1 MMWIGRIAVWVIV
14 AFFALSLA
22 LVFSLL
28 TYGFLADRLPF
39 DRPNA
44 FACAETHIVVVD
56 AEVAPERAG
65 HIEELDFLNCTLYF
79 YEYRFR

>member
-1 MMWIGRIAVWVIV
+1 MWIVVWVMILPV
-14 AFFALSLA
+14 VFVLA
-22 LVFSLL
+22 LMFYAL
-28 TYGFLADRLPF
+28 LADRLPF

-44 FACAETHIVVVD
+44 FACAESHIVVVD
-56 AEVAPERAG
+56 AEAAPDRAG